1 MNDVSTFILIA
12 QGALMVALKVA
23 MPVLAFGMAAGFLIG
38 VFQTVTQLQDSTLAF
53 VPKLLATLVSLAIF
67 GPWMLHTLVRYSVD
81 LLGNIP
87 KAWG

>member
-1 MNDVSTFILIA
+1 MNDIGTIILIA

-23 MPVLAFGMAAGFLIG
+23 APVLAFGMGAGFLIG

-67 GPWMLHTLVRYSVD
+67 GPWMLHTLVRYSVE
-81 LLGNIP
+81 LLTTIP